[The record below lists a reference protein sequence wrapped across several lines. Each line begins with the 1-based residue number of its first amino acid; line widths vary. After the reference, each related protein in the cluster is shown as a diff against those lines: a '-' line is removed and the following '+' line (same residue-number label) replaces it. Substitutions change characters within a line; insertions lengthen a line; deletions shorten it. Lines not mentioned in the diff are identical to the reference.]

1 MGRGGKQGGD
11 TLTWREVQGHN
22 KPDDKWLVIDGQVY
36 NITKWAGRHPG
47 GSRVISHYA
56 GQDAT
61 EAFKAFHN
69 DLATVKKFLSPIH
82 VGNVEDY
89 RQSCL
94 DDDFRT
100 LCETV
105 KKKGYY
111 EPSYIFFLVMMVQV
125 FVLESLSYLVMAYF
139 GTGWVP
145 YLISLVC
152 AAAVQAQA
160 GWIQHDFGHLSVFK
174 NSTLDHLIQYYL
186 MGIVKGASP
195 HWWNHLHFQH
205 HAKPNVINKDP
216 DVAMDKLFVIG
227 EVMPVQVA
235 KTRRKFMP
243 FNLQHRYFFLIG
255 PPLLFPVYFQ
265 FMLFRHIYTRR
276 LPVDL
281 ALVMIY
287 FFKYFYLFT
296 PMLGLGGAI
305 VFYFM
310 MRCLESHWF
319 TWVTQS
325 NHIPMNID
333 NDQALHW
340 MKLQMQ
346 ATCDIQKSVFNDWF
360 TGHLNF
366 QIEHHLFPTMPR
378 HNLYKVAPLVQSLCK
393 KHDIKYEVKPLWTAF
408 KDIVRCLKHSGAL
421 WEGTYN
427 AYHS

>member
-1 MGRGGKQGGD
+1 MGRGGKRGE
-11 TLTWREVQGHN
+11 LSWSEVREHN
-22 KPDDKWLVIDGQVY
+22 KRNDKWLVIEGQVY
-36 NITKWAGRHPG
+36 NITNWAGRHPG

-61 EAFKAFHN
+61 EAFRAFHN
-69 DLATVKKFLSPIH
+69 DLTTVKKFLSPIH
-82 VGNVEDY
+82 VGPLEDHQKCSLDEDFQVL
-89 RQSCL
+89 RQ
-94 DDDFRT
+94 T
-100 LCETV
+100 AE
-105 KKKGYY
+105 KKGLFK
-111 EPSYIFFLVMMVQV
+111 PSYIFFLMVIAH
-125 FVLESLSYLVMAYF
+125 VLVLDALAYLVMAYF

-145 YLISLVC
+145 YLVSLMC
-152 AAAVQAQA
+152 AATVQAQT
-160 GWIQHDFGHLSVFK
+160 GWIQHDFGHLSVLK
-174 NSTLDHLIQYYL
+174 NSTLDHIVQYFL
-186 MGIVKGASP
+186 MGMVKGASP

-205 HAKPNVINKDP
+205 HAKPNVIDKDP
-216 DVAMDKLFVIG
+216 DVAMDKLFVVG

-235 KTRRKFMP
+235 KTRSKSMP
-243 FNLQHRYFFLIG
+243 FNLQHKYFFIIG

-276 LPVDL
+276 LSIDL
-281 ALVMIY
+281 LVVMIF
-287 FFKYFYLFT
+287 FFKFFYLFT

-305 VFYFM
+305 VFYFIV
-310 MRCLESHWF
+310 RCLESHWF

-340 MKLQMQ
+340 MKLQMN
-346 ATCDIQKSVFNDWF
+346 ATCDIEKSFFNDWF

-393 KHDIKYEVKPLWTAF
+393 KHDIKYEIKPLWTAF
-408 KDIVRCLKHSGAL
+408 KDIVRCLKHSGEL